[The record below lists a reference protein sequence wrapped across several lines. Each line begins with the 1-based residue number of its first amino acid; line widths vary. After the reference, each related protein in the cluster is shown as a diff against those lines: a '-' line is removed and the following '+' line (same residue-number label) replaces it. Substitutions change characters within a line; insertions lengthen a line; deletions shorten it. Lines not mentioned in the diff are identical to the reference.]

1 MDIGRLW
8 GVCSGCGVCVGRLWC
23 VCVCGEAGEAVDSV
37 VQHGGVVK
45 RCSTMWYSQ
54 MGVVIETRDQV

>member
-1 MDIGRLW
+1 M
-8 GVCSGCGVCVGRLWC
+8 VC

-45 RCSTMWYSQ
+45 RCST
-54 MGVVIETRDQV
+54 